1 MKQYITLYLQVTMKK
16 IISLFFC
23 LLLQAISLSVLANP
37 FVDIQTNHGTITIEL
52 KPEQAPVT
60 VNNFLKYVDANF
72 YDNTIFHR
80 VIKDFMIQGG
90 GLDSNLIEQTNVFS
104 PIALESNNGLK
115 NLRGTIAMA
124 RTSVPDS
131 ATAQFFINSVDN
143 DFLNYQSSNNPGYAV
158 FGSVKEGMDVVDSI
172 NVVNTGLRDLPA
184 ENVIIETIRPRESDV
199 SFSGLNTSYASGD
212 VIEVSLVETSIKRE
226 KVLDLWVAIL
236 LPNNQFLYLSKK
248 DTFTSTPTPFK
259 SSVTVEENTHQ
270 ILSFTVPQG
279 LTGHYSFFAIFNE
292 AGSDIS
298 DLTHSLRS
306 NIAQSETDLVI

>member
-1 MKQYITLYLQVTMKK
+1 MKNY
-16 IISLFFC
+16 ISLFFC
-23 LLLQAISLSVLANP
+23 LLLPAISVSVLAKP

-90 GLDSNLIEQTNVFS
+90 GFDANLVEQTNVFS

-124 RTSVPDS
+124 RTSAPNS

-158 FGSVKEGMDVVDSI
+158 FGSVRGGIMDVVDSI
-172 NVVNTGLRDLPA
+172 NAVNTGLRDIPA
-184 ENVIIETIRPRESDV
+184 ENVIIETIRPRESHL
-199 SFSGLNTSYASGD
+199 SMSNLKANYAVGD
-212 VIEVSLVETSIKRE
+212 VIKVSLAELGIKRDRA
-226 KVLDLWVAIL
+226 LDLWVAIL
-236 LPNNQFLYLSKK
+236 LPNNKFVYLVKRE
-248 DTFTSTPTPFK
+248 TFSFTPVPYK
-259 SSVTVEENTHQ
+259 SSVNPESTYHQ
-270 ILSFTVPQG
+270 ILNFTIPQG
-279 LTGHYSFFAIFNE
+279 LAGHYSFFALFNE

-306 NIAQSETDLVI
+306 NIAHVETDLSKK